1 MRSVKINK
9 KYMKMVV
16 LRVFMYAWLMDLISK
31 IAGRTA
37 KKNMEKLS
45 LDDKEKI

>member
-1 MRSVKINK
+1 
-9 KYMKMVV
+9 MKMVV
-16 LRVFMYAWLMDLISK
+16 LRVIMYAWLMNLISK

>member
-1 MRSVKINK
+1 
-9 KYMKMVV
+9 MKMVV

-37 KKNMEKLS
+37 KKNMEKIS
-45 LDDKEKI
+45 SGDDEKI

>member
-1 MRSVKINK
+1 MRLVKIDI
-9 KYMKMVV
+9 KYIKMVV
-16 LRVFMYAWLMDLISK
+16 MRDIMYAWLMNLISK

-45 LDDKEKI
+45 SGDDEKV